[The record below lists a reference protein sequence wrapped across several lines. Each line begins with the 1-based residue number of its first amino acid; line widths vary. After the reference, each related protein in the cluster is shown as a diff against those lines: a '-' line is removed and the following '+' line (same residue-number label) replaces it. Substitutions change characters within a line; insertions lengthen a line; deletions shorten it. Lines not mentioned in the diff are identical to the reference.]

1 MAIWPGIKRK
11 ITGGRRKPH
20 RKRRKYE
27 MHREPTETKLGEETR
42 KIIRT
47 KGGGEKVR
55 AVKVLYAN
63 VTDKNKNVTKKVK
76 IISVVENP
84 SNREYS
90 KRGIITKG
98 TIIMTEMGKAIVT
111 SRPGQDGVVNAILIE
126 EKKE

>member
-27 MHREPTETKLGEETR
+27 LHREPTETRIGEEKR

-47 KGGGEKVR
+47 KGGGRKVR
-55 AVKVLYAN
+55 AVQVMYAN
-63 VTDKNKNVTKKVK
+63 VTDKKNNVTKKVK
-76 IISVVENP
+76 ILSVVENP
-84 SNREYS
+84 SNREWS

-98 TIIMTEMGKAIVT
+98 TIIMTEIGKAVVT
-111 SRPGQDGVVNAILIE
+111 SRPGQDGVVNAVLIE

>member
-27 MHREPTETKLGEETR
+27 LHREPTQTKLGEEKR

-55 AVKVLYAN
+55 AVQVMYAN
-63 VTDKNKNVTKKVK
+63 VTDKKNNVTKKVK
-76 IISVVENP
+76 ILNVIENP

-98 TIIMTEMGKAIVT
+98 TIILTEIGKAIVT
-111 SRPGQDGVVNAILIE
+111 SRPGQDGVVNAVLIE
-126 EKKE
+126 DKKE